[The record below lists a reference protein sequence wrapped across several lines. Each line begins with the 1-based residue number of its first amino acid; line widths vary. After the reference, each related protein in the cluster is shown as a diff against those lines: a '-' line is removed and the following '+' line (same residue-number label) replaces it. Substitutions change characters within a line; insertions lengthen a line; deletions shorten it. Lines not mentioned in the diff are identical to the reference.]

1 MTIAKP
7 ALRIEDRRFL
17 TGQGRYV
24 DDIALPR
31 QCHAAMV
38 LSPHAHA
45 DIISID
51 TSEAEVMPG
60 VLAVLTGHDVE
71 ADGLG
76 SVPPFFM
83 PELWGGPPGYATL
96 RPLLVKDRVRFVGER
111 VAMVIA
117 ETADQAR
124 AGADAVMVD
133 YAERPAVVDAQAALD
148 PEAPVLWEDCPT
160 GNRSLT
166 LKFGDAEQTAKAFE
180 AAHVVVSRRFVS
192 PRVAPF
198 SLEPR
203 GCIGD
208 YNVGEDHYTL
218 HTSSQDPH
226 GFRRVLASIVL
237 KIPESSLRVISP
249 DVGGGFGLKAHMHP
263 EDGLV
268 LWASR
273 RVGRPVKW
281 IATRSEAMQTDTQ
294 GRGQT
299 AHAEMAL
306 DAKGSILGLRVRA
319 YHNLG
324 AYFWGT
330 ATPPLFFSMQL
341 LPGTYVIPAVDL
353 ETNAIFTNI
362 APLSVYRGAG
372 RPEAAF
378 VIERLMDEAASTLGL
393 DPREIRAR
401 NYVSPQ
407 HMPYANGAGLTYD
420 SGDFPRLAEECAE
433 LADWD
438 GFAARRAASE
448 KAGRLRGRSITSY
461 IEVAGVMN
469 ERMEIR
475 FDPSGT
481 LTIIAGTHSHG
492 QGHATVFSQL
502 VSEWLSLDMKDIR
515 YVQGDTDKV
524 LIGRGTFA
532 ARSSMLGGTALRKAA
547 DDLILKA
554 SKMAAV
560 LLKVEE
566 SDIGFADGLFRTPT
580 SNQTMS
586 LKDVAKFFYLPAG
599 PVMRFSLG
607 LYGEGTSAGKPGA
620 QPNFPNGC
628 QVCEVEVTPETGEI
642 RIDRFICVDDVGR
655 ALNPMIC
662 EGQIHGGCAQGIG
675 QALFEE
681 MVYDETGQL
690 TTGSLMD
697 YCLPRADHM
706 PLIQSK
712 LIEIPSASNVLG
724 VKGIGESGTIGTPA
738 AIVNAILDA
747 VRPRGVTDLQMPV
760 TSGRL
765 WDALHGAA
773 SQCAEMKGIPS

>member
-45 DIISID
+45 DIVSVD
-51 TSEAEVMPG
+51 TSEAEAMPG
-60 VLAVLTGHDVE
+60 VLAVLTGHDVA

-83 PELWGGPPGYATL
+83 PELWGGPPGYATM

-124 AGADAVMVD
+124 SAADAVMVD
-133 YAERPAVVDAQAALD
+133 YAERPVVVDAQAALD

-160 GNRSLT
+160 GNRSVT
-166 LKFGDAEQTAKAFE
+166 LKFGDAEQTARAFE
-180 AAHVVVSRRFVS
+180 AAHVVVQRRFVS
-192 PRVAPF
+192 GRVAPF

-208 YNVGEDHYTL
+208 YNAGEDHYTL

-226 GFRRVLASIVL
+226 GFRRILASLVL
-237 KIPESSLRVISP
+237 HIPESSLRVISP

-306 DAKGSILGLRVRA
+306 DAAGRILGLRVRA

-353 ETNAIFTNI
+353 ETNAVFTNI

-401 NYVSPQ
+401 NYVSPEQ
-407 HMPYANGAGLTYD
+407 MPYANGAGLTYD
-420 SGDFPRLAEECAE
+420 SGDFPRLAKECAE

-448 KAGRLRGRSITSY
+448 QAGRLRGRSITSY

-481 LTIIAGTHSHG
+481 LTILAGTHSHG

-502 VSEWLSLDMKDIR
+502 VSEWLSIDMKDIR

-566 SDIGFADGLFRTPT
+566 SDIEFADGLFRTRN
-580 SNQTMS
+580 SNQTIS
-586 LKDVAKFFYLPAG
+586 LKDVARFFYLPAG

-642 RIDRFICVDDVGR
+642 HIDRFICVDDVGR

-675 QALFEE
+675 QALCEE
-681 MVYDETGQL
+681 MVYDESGQL

-697 YCLPRADHM
+697 YCLPRAEHM
-706 PLIQSK
+706 PFIQSK
-712 LIEIPSASNVLG
+712 LIEIPSATNVLG

-747 VRPRGVTDLQMPV
+747 VRPLGVTDLQMPV
-760 TSGRL
+760 TAGRL
-765 WDALHGAA
+765 WDAIHSAA
-773 SQCAEMKGIPS
+773 SQRDEMKGRQS

>member
-24 DDIALPR
+24 DDIALPH
-31 QCHAAMV
+31 QCYAAMV

-45 DIISID
+45 DILSID
-51 TSEAEVMPG
+51 SSDAEAMPG
-60 VLAVLTGHDVE
+60 VLAVLTGQDVE

-76 SVPPFFM
+76 RVPPFFM
-83 PELWGGPPGYATL
+83 PELWGGAPGFATL
-96 RPLLVKDRVRFVGER
+96 RPLLVSDRVRFVGER

-124 AGADAVMVD
+124 AAADAVMID
-133 YAERPAVVDAQAALD
+133 YAERPAVVDAEAALAAD
-148 PEAPVLWEDCPT
+148 APVLWEDCPT
-160 GNRSLT
+160 ANRSVTLT
-166 LKFGDAEQTAKAFE
+166 FGNAEQTAKAFD
-180 AAHVVVSRRFVS
+180 AAHIVVSRSFVS
-192 PRVAPF
+192 GRVAPF

-208 YNVGEDHYTL
+208 YNAGEDHFTL
-218 HTSSQDPH
+218 YTSSQDPH
-226 GFRRVLASIVL
+226 GFRRILASTVL
-237 KIPESSLRVISP
+237 NIPESSLRVISP

-273 RVGRPVKW
+273 RLGRPVKW
-281 IATRSEAMQTDTQ
+281 IATRSESMQTDTQ

-299 AHAEMAL
+299 AHADMAL
-306 DAKGSILGLRVRA
+306 DADGRILGIRVRA

-341 LPGTYVIPAVDL
+341 IPGTYAVPAVDL
-353 ETNAIFTNI
+353 QTNAVFTNT

-378 VIERLMDEAASTLGL
+378 VIERLMDEAAVSLKL
-393 DPREIRAR
+393 DPRVIRER
-401 NYVSPQ
+401 NYIAPQ
-407 HMPYANGAGLTYD
+407 QMPYANPAGLTYD
-420 SGDFPRLAEECAE
+420 SGDFPRLARECTA

-438 GFAARRAASE
+438 GFAARRTESE

-502 VSEWLSLDMKDIR
+502 VSEWLSMDMKDIR

-532 ARSSMLGGTALRKAA
+532 ARSSMLGGTALRNAA
-547 DDLILKA
+547 DDLISRA

-560 LLKVEE
+560 LLKADET
-566 SDIGFADGLFRTPT
+566 DIEFADGLFRART
-580 SNQTMS
+580 SNQTMA
-586 LKDVAKFFYLPAG
+586 LKDVARFFYLPAG

-628 QVCEVEVTPETGEI
+628 QVCEVEIMPETGEI

-697 YCLPRADHM
+697 YCLPRAEHM
-706 PLIQSK
+706 PYFHSK
-712 LIEIPSASNVLG
+712 LVEIPSASNVLG

-738 AIVNAILDA
+738 AIVNAVLDA
-747 VRPRGVTDLQMPV
+747 VRPLGVTDLQMPM
-760 TSGRL
+760 TAGRL
-765 WDALHGAA
+765 WDAIQRA
-773 SQCAEMKGIPS
+773 SASSPK

>member
-1 MTIAKP
+1 MTIGKP

-17 TGQGRYV
+17 IGQGRYV
-24 DDIALPR
+24 DDMTLPR

-45 DIISID
+45 DIVSID
-51 TSEAEVMPG
+51 KSEAVGMPG
-60 VLAVLTGHDVE
+60 VLAILTGEDVE
-71 ADGLG
+71 TDGLG

-83 PELWGGPPGYATL
+83 PELWGGPPGFATL
-96 RPLLVKDRVRFVGER
+96 RPLLVRDRVRFVGER
-111 VAMVIA
+111 VAIVIA

-124 AGADAVMVD
+124 NAADAVFVD
-133 YAERPAVVDAQAALD
+133 YAERPAVVDAEAALD
-148 PEAPVLWEDCPT
+148 PGAPVLWDECET
-160 GNRSLT
+160 GNRSVT
-166 LKFGDAEQTAKAFE
+166 LNFGDAEKTAKAFD
-180 AAHVVVSRRFVS
+180 AAHLVIKRSFVS
-192 PRVAPF
+192 GRVAPF

-208 YNVGEDHYTL
+208 YNSGEDHYTL
-218 HTSSQDPH
+218 YTSSQDPH
-226 GFRRVLASIVL
+226 GVRRVLASVVL
-237 KIPESSLRVISP
+237 KIPESSLRVVSP

-306 DAKGSILGLRVRA
+306 DASGHILGVRVRA
-319 YHNLG
+319 FHNLG

-341 LPGTYVIPAVDL
+341 IPGTYAIPAVDL
-353 ETNAIFTNI
+353 ETSAVFTNI

-378 VIERLMDEAASTLGL
+378 VIERLMDEAATALGL

-401 NYVSPQ
+401 NYVSPDR
-407 HMPYANGAGLTYD
+407 MPYPNMAGLTYD
-420 SGDFPRLAEECAE
+420 SGDFPRLAKECAE
-433 LADWD
+433 VADWD
-438 GFAARRAASE
+438 GFAARRMASE
-448 KAGRLRGRSITSY
+448 ERGRLRGRSITSY

-502 VSEWLSLDMKDIR
+502 VSEWLSIDMKDIR

-547 DDLILKA
+547 DDLILRA
-554 SKMAAV
+554 SKMAAM
-560 LLKVEE
+560 LMKSEE
-566 SDIGFADGLFRTPT
+566 SDLEFSDGLFRSRS
-580 SNQTMS
+580 SNQTMG
-586 LKDVAKFFYLPAG
+586 LKDVARFFYLPAG
-599 PVMRFSLG
+599 PVMQFSLG

-628 QVCEVEVTPETGEI
+628 QVCEIEVTPETGEI
-642 RIDRFICVDDVGR
+642 NIDRFVCVDDVGR

-681 MVYDETGQL
+681 VVYDETGQL

-697 YCLPRADHM
+697 YCLPRAEHM
-706 PLIQSK
+706 PVIQSR
-712 LIEIPSASNVLG
+712 LVEIPSASNVLG

-747 VRPRGVTDLQMPV
+747 VRPLGVTDLQMPV
-760 TSGRL
+760 TAGKL
-765 WDALHGAA
+765 WDAIQAA
-773 SQCAEMKGIPS
+773 GSAPAGMKGLNT

>member
-1 MTIAKP
+1 MTIGEP
-7 ALRIEDRRFL
+7 VLRIEDRRFL

-24 DDIALPR
+24 DDITLPR

-38 LSPHAHA
+38 LSPYAHA
-45 DIISID
+45 DILSLD
-51 TSEAEVMPG
+51 TSEANAMPG

-83 PELWGGPPGYATL
+83 PEVWGGPAGYATL

-111 VAMVIA
+111 VAMVVA
-117 ETADQAR
+117 ERADQAR
-124 AGADAVMVD
+124 AAADAVMVE
-133 YAERPAVVDAQAALD
+133 YAERAAVVDAQAALD
-148 PEAPVLWEDCPT
+148 PDAPVLWEDCPT
-160 GNRSLT
+160 GNRSVT
-166 LKFGDAEQTAKAFE
+166 LKFGDAKQTAKAFE
-180 AAHVVVSRRFVS
+180 AADVVISRSFAS

-208 YNVGEDHYTL
+208 YNAGEDHYTL

-226 GFRRVLASIVL
+226 GFRRILASIVL
-237 KIPESSLRVISP
+237 NIPESALRVISP

-273 RVGRPVKW
+273 RIGRPVKW

-299 AHAEMAL
+299 ANAEMAL
-306 DAKGSILGLRVRA
+306 NAAGRILGLRVRA

-341 LPGTYVIPAVDL
+341 LPGTYVIPAIDL
-353 ETNAIFTNI
+353 ETNAVFTNI

-378 VIERLMDEAASTLGL
+378 VIERLMDEAAATLRL
-393 DPREIRAR
+393 DPREIRTR

-407 HMPYANGAGLTYD
+407 QMPYANGAGLTYD
-420 SGDFPRLAEECAE
+420 SGDFPLLAHECAE

-448 KAGRLRGRSITSY
+448 QAGRLRGRSITSY

-469 ERMEIR
+469 ERMELR

-492 QGHATVFSQL
+492 QGHATVFSQM
-502 VSEWLSLDMKDIR
+502 VSKWLSVDIKDIR

-532 ARSSMLGGTALRKAA
+532 ARSSMLGGTALRNAV
-547 DDLILKA
+547 DDVIRKA

-560 LLKVEE
+560 LMKVEE
-566 SDIGFADGLFRTPT
+566 GDIEFVDGLFRTRT

-586 LKDVAKFFYLPAG
+586 LQDVARFFYLPAG

-681 MVYDETGQL
+681 IVYDENGQL

-706 PLIQSK
+706 PFIRSK

-747 VRPRGVTDLQMPV
+747 VRPLGVTDLQMPV
-760 TSGRL
+760 TAGRL
-765 WDALHGAA
+765 WDALHTAA
-773 SQCAEMKGIPS
+773 GQHGELNGMPS

>member
-24 DDIALPR
+24 DDIALQR

-45 DIISID
+45 DILSVD
-51 TSEAEVMPG
+51 TSQAEAMPG

-83 PELWGGPPGYATL
+83 PELWGGPPGHATL

-124 AGADAVMVD
+124 AAADAVMVD
-133 YAERPAVVDAQAALD
+133 YAERPAVVDAKAALD

-160 GNRSLT
+160 GNRSVT

-180 AAHVVVSRRFVS
+180 AAHVVVSRRFAS
-192 PRVAPF
+192 PRVAPV

-208 YNVGEDHYTL
+208 YNAGEDHYTL

-226 GFRRVLASIVL
+226 GFRRILASIVL

-299 AHAEMAL
+299 ADAEMAL
-306 DAKGSILGLRVRA
+306 DATGRILGLRVRA

-341 LPGTYVIPAVDL
+341 LPGTYNVPTVDL
-353 ETNAIFTNI
+353 ETNAVFTNI

-407 HMPYANGAGLTYD
+407 QMPHANGAGLTYD
-420 SGDFPRLAEECAE
+420 SGDFPRLAHECTE

-438 GFAARRAASE
+438 GFAARRATSE
-448 KAGRLRGRSITSY
+448 QAGRLRGRSITSY

-481 LTIIAGTHSHG
+481 LTILAGTHSHG
-492 QGHATVFSQL
+492 QGHATVFSQM
-502 VSEWLSLDMKDIR
+502 VSEWLSIEMKDIR

-554 SKMAAV
+554 SRMAAV

-566 SDIGFADGLFRTPT
+566 SDIEFADGLFRTRT
-580 SNQTMS
+580 SNQTMA
-586 LKDVAKFFYLPAG
+586 LKDVEVFLPACR
-599 PVMRFSLG
+599 PR
-607 LYGEGTSAGKPGA
+607 
-620 QPNFPNGC
+620 
-628 QVCEVEVTPETGEI
+628 
-642 RIDRFICVDDVGR
+642 
-655 ALNPMIC
+655 
-662 EGQIHGGCAQGIG
+662 H
-675 QALFEE
+675 ALFA
-681 MVYDETGQL
+681 G
-690 TTGSLMD
+690 
-697 YCLPRADHM
+697 
-706 PLIQSK
+706 PL
-712 LIEIPSASNVLG
+712 
-724 VKGIGESGTIGTPA
+724 
-738 AIVNAILDA
+738 
-747 VRPRGVTDLQMPV
+747 R
-760 TSGRL
+760 
-765 WDALHGAA
+765 
-773 SQCAEMKGIPS
+773 

>member
-1 MTIAKP
+1 MTIKKP

-24 DDIALPR
+24 DDITLSR
-31 QCHAAMV
+31 QCHAATV
-38 LSPHAHA
+38 LSSHAHA
-45 DIISID
+45 DIVAID
-51 TSEAEVMPG
+51 TSEAEAMPG
-60 VLAVLTGHDVE
+60 VLMVLTGHDVD

-83 PELWGGPPGYATL
+83 PELWGGPAGFATL

-111 VAMVIA
+111 VAFVIA

-124 AGADAVMVD
+124 NAADAVIVD
-133 YAERPAVVDAQAALD
+133 YAERPVVVDAEAALAPD
-148 PEAPVLWEDCPT
+148 APVLWEDCPT
-160 GNRSLT
+160 GNRSVT
-166 LKFGDAEQTAKAFE
+166 LKFGDTEMTARAFE
-180 AAHVVVSRRFVS
+180 AAHTVVKRSFVS
-192 PRVAPF
+192 GRVTPF

-203 GCIGD
+203 GCIGE
-208 YNVGEDHYTL
+208 YNASDDHYTL
-218 HTSSQDPH
+218 YTSSQDPH
-226 GFRRVLASIVL
+226 GFRRILASIVL
-237 KIPESSLRVISP
+237 KIPESALRVISP

-281 IATRSEAMQTDTQ
+281 IATRSESMQTDTQ
-294 GRGQT
+294 GRGQI
-299 AHAEMAL
+299 AHAEMAV
-306 DAKGSILGLRVRA
+306 DPDGRILGIRVRA

-341 LPGTYVIPAVDL
+341 IPGTYVVPAVDL
-353 ETNAIFTNI
+353 ETNAVFTNI

-378 VIERLMDEAASTLGL
+378 VIERLMDEAATTLRL
-393 DPREIRAR
+393 DPLEIRRR
-401 NYVSPQ
+401 NYVSPNQ
-407 HMPYANGAGLTYD
+407 MPYSNSAGMTYD
-420 SGDFPRLAEECAE
+420 SGDFARLAEECAA
-433 LADWD
+433 LADWN
-438 GFAARRAASE
+438 GFSGRRAASE
-448 KAGRLRGRSITSY
+448 KAGRRRGRSITSY

-502 VSEWLSLDMKDIR
+502 VSEWLSIDMKDIR
-515 YVQGDTDKV
+515 YIQGDTDKV

-547 DDLILKA
+547 DDVILRA

-560 LLKVEE
+560 LLKAEE
-566 SDIGFADGLFRTPT
+566 SDIEFADGLFRSRT
-580 SNQTMS
+580 SNQTMA
-586 LKDVAKFFYLPAG
+586 LQDVARFFYLPAG

-642 RIDRFICVDDVGR
+642 RIDRFVCVDDVGR

-675 QALFEE
+675 QALCEE

-697 YCLPRADHM
+697 YCLPRAEHM
-706 PLIQSK
+706 PVILSK
-712 LIEIPSASNVLG
+712 LIEIPSASNPLG

-747 VRPRGVTDLQMPV
+747 VRPLGVTDLQMPV
-760 TSGRL
+760 TAGRL
-765 WDALHGAA
+765 WDAIHTAGSL
-773 SQCAEMKGIPS
+773 SAEMKGLNS